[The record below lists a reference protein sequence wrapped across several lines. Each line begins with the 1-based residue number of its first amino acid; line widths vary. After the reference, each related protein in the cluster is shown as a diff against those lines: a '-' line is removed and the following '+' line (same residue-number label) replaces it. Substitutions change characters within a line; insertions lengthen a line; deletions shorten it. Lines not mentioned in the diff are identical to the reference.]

1 MTKKVILVT
10 DGDKYAREALELAAG
25 KLDLICLSQSS
36 GNPSPLSGETI
47 VRLILETAADPV
59 LVMFDDSGF
68 AGRGAGEQGMEYVA
82 RHPDIDVLGAIAVAS
97 KSGNHEWTHVDVS
110 IDQTGELTEFGVDK
124 EGLPDLEPGRIA
136 GDTVYVLDQLSL
148 PIVVGIGDIGKM
160 RGIDAVENDVPVT
173 TAAIQLILERS
184 GYNQNRQ
191 IMQETD

>member
-10 DGDKYAREALELAAG
+10 DGDKYAREALELAAE
-25 KLDLICLSQSS
+25 KLGLFCLSQSS
-36 GNPSPLSGETI
+36 GNPSPLSGEAI
-47 VRLILETAADPV
+47 VRLIHETPADPV

-97 KSGNHEWTHVDVS
+97 KSGNHEWTRVDVS

-124 EGLPDLEPGRIA
+124 EGLPDLEMGRIA

-148 PIVVGIGDIGKM
+148 PILVGIGDIGKM
-160 RGIDAVENDVPVT
+160 RGIDAVENDVPIT
-173 TAAIQLILERS
+173 TAAIRLILERS
-184 GYNQNRQ
+184 GYNQNP
-191 IMQETD
+191 IMQKTD